1 MVCDRYIIK
10 VEVVLLMDDNKINN
24 SKNTFFFHDFK
35 MVCDK
40 YIIKVILV
48 MDDNKSKIVLITTC
62 HLIVIK
68 NVVFLTNN
76 IILNMF
82 SSEVSIKQSHAR
94 LRCAKT

>member
-1 MVCDRYIIK
+1 MTKNTFFLFHTFKMVCDRYIIK

-40 YIIKVILV
+40 YIIKVMLV

-62 HLIVIK
+62 HINSYK
-68 NVVFLTNN
+68 
-76 IILNMF
+76 
-82 SSEVSIKQSHAR
+82 KC
-94 LRCAKT
+94 CAPN